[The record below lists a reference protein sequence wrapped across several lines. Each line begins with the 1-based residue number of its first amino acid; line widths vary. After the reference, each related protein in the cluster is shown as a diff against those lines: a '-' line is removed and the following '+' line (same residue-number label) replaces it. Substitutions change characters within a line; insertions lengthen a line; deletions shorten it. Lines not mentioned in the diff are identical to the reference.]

1 MKKFEVNKITPLHD
15 LSWYIK
21 WVSAFVILL
30 GMSLTSMEVYP
41 YNLYMHLVGVSGWF
55 VVGMLW
61 HDRALI
67 FLNAVAIAV
76 FLMGIIKYYII

>member
-1 MKKFEVNKITPLHD
+1 
-15 LSWYIK
+15 
-21 WVSAFVILL
+21 
-30 GMSLTSMEVYP
+30 MEVYP